1 MIRNEEEAMDIVEK
15 LARALWEA
23 VPYHRPFEWSVHPNE
38 EMRDHY
44 RARASKLLDQFEI
57 KERA

>member
-1 MIRNEEEAMDIVEK
+1 MDIVEK
-15 LARALWEA
+15 LARALWEV
-23 VPYHRPFEWSVHPNE
+23 VPYGRPFEWSAHPNE

-57 KERA
+57 KERS

>member
-1 MIRNEEEAMDIVEK
+1 MK
-15 LARALWEA
+15 SSRALWEA
-23 VPYHRPFEWSVHPNE
+23 APYGRPFGWSVHPNE

-57 KERA
+57 KERS